1 MEIVKVDE
9 IAVIKAGEHF
19 MIIIGE
25 KMYGKFHISKL
36 HEIVGMF
43 EERRGKNAV

>member
-19 MIIIGE
+19 MIIIGK

-43 EERRGKNAV
+43 ERGEGQ